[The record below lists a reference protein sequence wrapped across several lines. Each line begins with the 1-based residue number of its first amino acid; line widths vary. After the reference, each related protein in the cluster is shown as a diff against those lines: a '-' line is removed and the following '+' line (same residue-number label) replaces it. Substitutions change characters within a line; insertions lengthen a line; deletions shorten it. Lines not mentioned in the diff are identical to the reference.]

1 MAVEK
6 DPTATNLPGRYDGYS
21 SCPLF
26 TGNKELMLAEFKYDG
41 EISETFLTDQ

>member
-1 MAVEK
+1 MEK
-6 DPTATNLPGRYDGYS
+6 DPSIKQLPHQYDGYA

-26 TGNKELMLAEFKYDG
+26 TGDKNLMLAEFKYDG